1 MRKAYARTSVAG
13 LLLGLTLVGVGCM
26 TDTSATLTIV
36 NQESYAITDIY
47 LSPTGSFATT
57 DNLLGSVPLGA
68 NESITVSVNCDTY
81 DIEIIDDFPT
91 DCKISSY
98 DLCGTD
104 DQFLLDDT
112 FFATCH

>member
-1 MRKAYARTSVAG
+1 MHNTFKTLCAAMLFA
-13 LLLGLTLVGVGCM
+13 LLGAGCT

-36 NQESYAITDIY
+36 NKESYAITDVYI
-47 LSPTGSFATT
+47 SPSGTFVTS

-68 NESITVSVNCDTY
+68 NDSLTVSVSCDTY
-81 DIEIIDDFPT
+81 DVEIVDDFPT
-91 DCKISSY
+91 DCKISNY

-104 DQFLLDDT
+104 DELLLDDT